1 MSVAILSMVLAMV
14 YGVFFSMLR
23 GTEAGAETAL
33 QVQRNRVALKTL
45 EDAFSGLVYYEPDKD
60 NPNTGV
66 YAFIV
71 DTLDFDY
78 PSVSFVSRVPPDFL
92 GNKEFGSQTL
102 RRITFQVEDDD
113 DFGRSLVMYQSAA
126 LQPEYDLEVEEPSR
140 WVLGQDLD
148 QFLMLFYS
156 TSVEEWINEWDDTNS
171 VPSRIKFELAYARP
185 DGGAA
190 SIEDMHKR
198 EFSLFSRNI
207 TKEMRLQKLKPAPK
221 KPSRVPSRVPSRG
234 SSDKKPDSSSG
245 GRKISDFKKSGI
257 NENKISISADKTN
270 IFDKEKTKKELNI
283 ILKSDVQ
290 GSSEALKN
298 AIDKIEHPE
307 VKPKIILFD
316 IGMINETDV
325 SLAKASNAVII
336 GYNIKPNREAKKS
349 AEVQKVR
356 IEFFNIIYQA
366 IEFVENNLSGLLEP
380 ERKEKVEGMAEILKI
395 FKLSKSGKVAGSKVT
410 EGEIKNNSKARI
422 LRDGKVVHDGSISSI
437 FREKNAVKEVKHGLE
452 CGISFKNFADF
463 KEKDII
469 ESYTV
474 DVIRREI
481 HD

>member
-1 MSVAILSMVLAMV
+1 MKRKSKLLGFTLVEAIMSVAILSMVLAMV

-92 GNKEFGSQTL
+92 GSKEFGSQTL
-102 RRITFQVEDDD
+102 RRITFQIEDDD
-113 DFGRSLVMYQSAA
+113 DFGRSLVMYQSAT

-140 WVLGQDLD
+140 WVLGKDLD

-190 SIEDMHKR
+190 QIEDMHKR

-207 TKEMRLQKLKPAPK
+207 TKEMRLQQLKPAPK
-221 KPSRVPSRVPSRG
+221 KTSTRGPSRG
-234 SSDKKPDSSSG
+234 SSRGPSRSTSGRKAPTSEQIAAWRKKREEDARKRQRENDGKRKLPEGSRRVSDYGRLENTAKRYDANGDGILDPGERAKWRADYAASRNSQSSG
-245 GRKISDFKKSGI
+245 GAKGAGTGTGGGTGGGDTGGG
-257 NENKISISADKTN
+257 DTGGGG
-270 IFDKEKTKKELNI
+270 
-283 ILKSDVQ
+283 
-290 GSSEALKN
+290 GSRGGGGGASVLPEAL
-298 AIDKIEHPE
+298 
-307 VKPKIILFD
+307 VL
-316 IGMINETDV
+316 NEE
-325 SLAKASNAVII
+325 L
-336 GYNIKPNREAKKS
+336 
-349 AEVQKVR
+349 
-356 IEFFNIIYQA
+356 
-366 IEFVENNLSGLLEP
+366 
-380 ERKEKVEGMAEILKI
+380 
-395 FKLSKSGKVAGSKVT
+395 
-410 EGEIKNNSKARI
+410 ARI
-422 LRDGKVVHDGSISSI
+422 NAGTLQDLVDAGLYDSMEDLQSTAPSGSVWGIDPDTGFVVPI
-437 FREKNAVKEVKHGLE
+437 
-452 CGISFKNFADF
+452 
-463 KEKDII
+463 
-469 ESYTV
+469 YP
-474 DVIRREI
+474 
-481 HD
+481 